1 MIENIRME
9 KFNAE
14 NGRKCDNQS
23 LVQKA
28 QLDCNRHQLFQL
40 SNSFHRIKS
49 LPLACRSENITE
61 FT

>member
-28 QLDCNRHQLFQL
+28 QLDCNRHQLF
-40 SNSFHRIKS
+40 
-49 LPLACRSENITE
+49 
-61 FT
+61 